1 MPIIEIQEFKGNYA
15 DIFGLLETLTSA
27 PVIEKAKYDEIIA
40 NLDMNHKIFLFI
52 KDQMA
57 VGIVTL
63 LIEQKLIHEGNKV
76 AHIEDLVVDR
86 AYRNQGIS
94 SALINTCVGFA
105 EQIGCYKI
113 ILDCNK
119 EMISFYENF
128 GFLETEVQMRY
139 YM

>member
-1 MPIIEIQEFKGNYA
+1 MPIIEIQEFKGDYA
-15 DIFGLLETLTSA
+15 DIFGLLETLTCA

-57 VGIVTL
+57 VGIITL

-76 AHIEDLVVDR
+76 AHIEDLVVDK

-105 EQIGCYKI
+105 DQMECYKI

-119 EMISFYENF
+119 AMIGFYENF
-128 GFLETEVQMRY
+128 GFMETEIQMRY

>member
-1 MPIIEIQEFKGNYA
+1 MPIIEIQDFSGEYT

-27 PVIEKAKYDEIIA
+27 PVINRETYNEFIE
-40 NLDMNHKIFLFI
+40 NLGDNHKIFLFI

-63 LIEQKLIHEGNKV
+63 LIEQKLIHGGKKV
-76 AHIEDLVVDR
+76 AHIEDLVVER

-94 SALINTCVGFA
+94 SSLINTCIGYA
-105 EQIGCYKI
+105 EYMDCYKV
-113 ILDCNK
+113 ILNCDK
-119 EMISFYENF
+119 GMADFYENF

-139 YM
+139 YL